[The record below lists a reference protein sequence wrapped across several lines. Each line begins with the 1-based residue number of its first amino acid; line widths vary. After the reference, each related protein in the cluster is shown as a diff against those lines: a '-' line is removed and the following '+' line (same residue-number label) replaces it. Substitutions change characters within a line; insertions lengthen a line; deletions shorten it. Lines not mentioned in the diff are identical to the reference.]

1 MTHVVITIL
10 QDGEDVPYCRSKE
23 YADKAEVCEDAPKI
37 MEYITEHIR

>member
-10 QDGEDVPYCRSKE
+10 QEGEDVPYCRSKG

-37 MEYITEHIR
+37 MEYITDHVK